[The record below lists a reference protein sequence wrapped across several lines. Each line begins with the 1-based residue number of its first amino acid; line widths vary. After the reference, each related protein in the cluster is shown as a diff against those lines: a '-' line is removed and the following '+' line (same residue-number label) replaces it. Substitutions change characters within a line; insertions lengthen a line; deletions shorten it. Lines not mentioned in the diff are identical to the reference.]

1 MVILQEREAGWML
14 MQEHR
19 FSEYNQDSINQ
30 EEEVDVYWEAT
41 ISVYYKPL

>member
-1 MVILQEREAGWML
+1 MIIW
-14 MQEHR
+14 EHC

-30 EEEVDVYWEAT
+30 EEVVDVYWEAT